1 MKLMES
7 PLRSVRTA
15 ALLAAALGALIH
27 ANSLTNDFAYDDVHI
42 ITENEG
48 IHALETLPGALL
60 EPYWPG
66 RYGEQLGLWRPTT
79 TLLLGVQYQL
89 AGENPALYH
98 AVNVVAH
105 ALTTALVVL
114 LLAELMSLGAALA
127 GGLLFAVHPVHV
139 EAVANVIGVA
149 EIVPAAFFLLACLVH
164 LRGPDRTSWP
174 RALGVGLLYA
184 LAFGGKESAVTLPGV
199 VFLLD
204 AARSRLGFGDL
215 PGYLRDRWRVYL
227 VMASVAGLML
237 SVRFQVLGS
246 IAHPF
251 GPLGADLLT
260 EIPRIW
266 TLAEIWSHYVR
277 LLVFPMD
284 LSSDYSPN
292 VIPVSLGWNPA
303 NLVGLFLALGILAG
317 ALAAWRRPAMQ
328 AGRDS
333 ARAAGFGVVWF
344 LVTISP
350 VSNVLFLSGVLLAE
364 RTLYLPSVGFVAAA
378 GWLVVRLARERKRVA
393 VGGLAAAVI
402 LMALRTWER
411 NPTWR
416 DNITVFGTMIED
428 YPHSGRSQWVLGD
441 LFFQQ
446 GRPEQGL
453 VSYRAAINILGPH
466 YQLIT
471 EISKKL
477 IAAEY
482 FDAAER
488 LLLYSWR
495 EHPEI
500 SVAPGLL
507 AVIASERGDAEAT
520 ERYCR
525 AALTLDDQDPVRH
538 HLLAWALAEQGKWAE
553 AAQARQ
559 GAIDQ
564 GEGDY
569 WQQWVSL
576 AYLQAYAGDTV
587 SAGVALDSARV
598 KAVTRSG
605 RRQVDSLRVELLGG
619 TLQPDSVPRLLPQP

>member
-1 MKLMES
+1 MKLTES
-7 PLRSVRTA
+7 PFRSLRFA
-15 ALLAAALGALIH
+15 AVLAAALAALVY
-27 ANSLTNDFAYDDVHI
+27 ANALTNDFAYDDVHI

-48 IHALETLPGALL
+48 IHRLRDVPSALL
-60 EPYWPG
+60 VPYWPG

-79 TLLLGVQYQL
+79 TLLLGLEYAV

-98 AVNVVAH
+98 AVNVAAH
-105 ALTTALVVL
+105 AATSAVVVL
-114 LLAELMSLGAALA
+114 LLGQLLSIPAALA

-139 EAVANVIGVA
+139 EAVANVIGIA
-149 EIVPAAFFLLACLVH
+149 EVLPALLYLLACLVL
-164 LRGPDRTSWP
+164 LRGPSETRWP
-174 RALGVGLLYA
+174 RALAIGALYA
-184 LAFGGKESAVTLPGV
+184 LAFGGKESAVTLPGA

-204 AARSRLGFGDL
+204 AARERLA
-215 PGYLRDRWRVYL
+215 LRDMRDYLARRWRVYAVL
-227 VMASVAGLML
+227 LAVASALL
-237 SVRFQVLGS
+237 WVRFRVLGS

-266 TLAEIWSHYVR
+266 TLAEVWSHYVR
-277 LLVFPMD
+277 LMVFPMD

-292 VIPVSLGWNPA
+292 VIPVSIGWNAA
-303 NLVGLFLALGILAG
+303 NAVGAVLALGILAG
-317 ALAAWRRPAMQ
+317 ALVAWRRAPLKPGQ
-328 AGRDS
+328 GS

-364 RTLYLPSVGFVAAA
+364 RTLYLPSVGFAAAA
-378 GWLVVRLARERKRVA
+378 GWLVVRLAQERRRVA
-393 VGGLAAAVI
+393 WVGLTVAVTA
-402 LMALRTWER
+402 MGYRTWKR
-411 NPTWR
+411 NPTWK
-416 DNITVFGTMIED
+416 DNIAVFGTMIED
-428 YPHSGRSQWVLGD
+428 YPYSGRSQWVLGD

-453 VSYRAAINILGPH
+453 VSYRAAIDILGPH

-482 FDAAER
+482 YEAAER
-488 LLLYSWR
+488 LLLFSWR
-495 EHPEI
+495 DYPDF

-507 AVIASERGDAEAT
+507 AVIASERGDAQAT

-525 AALTLDDQDPVRH
+525 AALRLDDHDPVRQ
-538 HLLAWALAEQGKWAE
+538 HLLAWALAEQGRWDE
-553 AAQARQ
+553 AVQARTA
-559 GAIDQ
+559 AIEQ

-576 AYLQAYAGDTV
+576 AYLQAYRGDTL
-587 SAGVALDSARV
+587 AAQVALDSARV
-598 KAVTRSG
+598 KAATRSG
-605 RRQVDSLRVELLGG
+605 RRQVDSLQVELLGG
-619 TLQPDSVPRLLPQP
+619 VLAPDTLAPSR